1 MLTVQEFVQNI
12 SEDFKKVFPEV
23 RVEDRFIRLGTEVTH
38 VELPINSMYKEY
50 QVTDYE
56 SIKKLYIKVSN
67 EILNQYKFKVDY
79 NNVYPLLKSREFGK
93 GEKDL
98 GFYREQAFADIDI
111 FYASDIGEVFRFIL
125 NSDDVDFDKMKKA
138 AWENLNKMANPL
150 VKLDKTLDV
159 FCLKYST
166 DYNSTLLLSTALQNQ
181 IHKKIGKDYLFAIPS
196 STTLIVARYRP
207 EYISIIK
214 SLMAIDTDTNRISD
228 KVYQYKNGIL
238 HRFEKYIYIKEV

>member
-1 MLTVQEFVQNI
+1 MLTVDEFTEKI
-12 SEDFKKVFPEV
+12 LHDFKKVFPEV
-23 RVEDRFIRLGTEVTH
+23 KKEEKFIRLGTGVTH

-181 IHKKIGKDYLFAIPS
+181 IHKKIGRDYLFAIPS
-196 STTLIVARYRP
+196 STTLIIAKFRP

-214 SLMAIDTDTNRISD
+214 SLMAIDTDPNRISD
-228 KVYQYKNGIL
+228 KVYQYKGGKFDIASS
-238 HRFEKYIYIKEV
+238 

>member
-23 RVEDRFIRLGTEVTH
+23 RVEDRFIRLGTGVTH

-79 NNVYPLLKSREFGK
+79 NNVYPMLKNRNFGK

-98 GFYREQAFADIDI
+98 GLYREQIFADVDI
-111 FYASDIGEVFRFIL
+111 LYVTDEGAVFRFVL
-125 NSDDVDFDKMKKA
+125 DSDDVDFDKMKKA
-138 AWENLNKMANPL
+138 AWANLNKMTNPL

-166 DYNSTLLLSTALQNQ
+166 DYNSTLLLSATLQKQ
-181 IHKKIGKDYLFAIPS
+181 IYKKVGQDYFFAIPS
-196 STTLIVARYRP
+196 ATTLIVAKLRH
-207 EYISIIK
+207 EYIKIIE
-214 SLMAIDTDTNRISD
+214 SLIMMDNDPNRISG
-228 KVYQYKNGIL
+228 KVYKCKNGLFDIID
-238 HRFEKYIYIKEV
+238 EGY

>member
-1 MLTVQEFVQNI
+1 MLTVDEFTEKI
-12 SEDFKKVFPEV
+12 LHDFKKVFPEV
-23 RVEDRFIRLGTEVTH
+23 KKEEKFIRLGTGVTH

-207 EYISIIK
+207 EYIKIIE
-214 SLMAIDTDTNRISD
+214 SLIMIDKDPNVISD
-228 KVYQYKNGIL
+228 KVYQYKDGKFDIA
-238 HRFEKYIYIKEV
+238 VD

>member
-23 RVEDRFIRLGTEVTH
+23 RVEDKFIRLGTEVTH
-38 VELPINSMYKEY
+38 VELPINGMYKEY

-56 SIKKLYIKVSN
+56 SIKKLYLKISK

-181 IHKKIGKDYLFAIPS
+181 IHKKIGRDYLFAIPS
-196 STTLIVARYRP
+196 STTLIVSRYRP
-207 EYISIIK
+207 EYIKIIE
-214 SLMAIDTDTNRISD
+214 SLILIDKDPNRISD
-228 KVYQYKNGIL
+228 KVYRCKKGVFDIIDEGY
-238 HRFEKYIYIKEV
+238 

>member
-1 MLTVQEFVQNI
+1 MLTVQEFIQNI
-12 SEDFKKVFPEV
+12 SEDFKKAFPEV
-23 RVEDRFIRLGTEVTH
+23 RVEEKFIRLGTEVTH

-79 NNVYPLLKSREFGK
+79 NNVYPLLKSRDFGK

-98 GFYREQAFADIDI
+98 GFYREQAFADIDT
-111 FYASDIGEVFRFIL
+111 FYVSDEGEIFRFIL

-150 VKLDKTLDV
+150 VKLDRTLDV

-181 IHKKIGKDYLFAIPS
+181 IRKKVGRDYLFAIPS
-196 STTLIVARYRP
+196 STTLIVSRYRP
-207 EYISIIK
+207 EYIKIIE
-214 SLMAIDTDTNRISD
+214 SLILIDKDPNRISD
-228 KVYQYKNGIL
+228 KVYRCKNGVFDIID
-238 HRFEKYIYIKEV
+238 EGY

>member
-1 MLTVQEFVQNI
+1 MLTIADFSRKIIFDLNKTFPIARVQGKYVI
-12 SEDFKKVFPEV
+12 
-23 RVEDRFIRLGTEVTH
+23 VESN
-38 VELPINSMYKEY
+38 PNSVSIPVNSIYKEY
-50 QVTDYE
+50 QENKDYGKTLA
-56 SIKKLYIKVSN
+56 SYIKIIN
-67 EILNQYKFKVDY
+67 DILSQYKFKIDY
-79 NNVYPLLKSREFGK
+79 NNVFPLLKSREFGK

-228 KVYQYKNGIL
+228 KVYQHKGGKFDIAAD
-238 HRFEKYIYIKEV
+238 

>member
-228 KVYQYKNGIL
+228 KVYQYKNGI
-238 HRFEKYIYIKEV
+238 FDIASV

>member
-1 MLTVQEFVQNI
+1 MLTVDEFTEKI
-12 SEDFKKVFPEV
+12 LHDFKKVFPEV
-23 RVEDRFIRLGTEVTH
+23 KKEEKFIRLGTGVTH

-228 KVYQYKNGIL
+228 KVYQYKNGI
-238 HRFEKYIYIKEV
+238 FDIASV

>member
-1 MLTVQEFVQNI
+1 MLTVDEFTEKI
-12 SEDFKKVFPEV
+12 LHDFKKVFPEV
-23 RVEDRFIRLGTEVTH
+23 KKEEKFIRLGTGVTH

-159 FCLKYST
+159 FCLKY
-166 DYNSTLLLSTALQNQ
+166 L
-181 IHKKIGKDYLFAIPS
+181 
-196 STTLIVARYRP
+196 
-207 EYISIIK
+207 
-214 SLMAIDTDTNRISD
+214 
-228 KVYQYKNGIL
+228 
-238 HRFEKYIYIKEV
+238 

>member
-23 RVEDRFIRLGTEVTH
+23 RVEDRFIRLGTGVTH

-214 SLMAIDTDTNRISD
+214 SLMAIDTDTNKISD
-228 KVYQYKNGIL
+228 KVYQYKNGI
-238 HRFEKYIYIKEV
+238 FDIASV

>member
-1 MLTVQEFVQNI
+1 MLTVDEFTEKI
-12 SEDFKKVFPEV
+12 LHDFKKVFPEV
-23 RVEDRFIRLGTEVTH
+23 KKEEKFIRLGTGVTH

-228 KVYQYKNGIL
+228 KVYQHKGGKFDIAAD
-238 HRFEKYIYIKEV
+238 

>member
-23 RVEDRFIRLGTEVTH
+23 RVEDKFIRLGTEVTH
-38 VELPINSMYKEY
+38 VELPINGMYKEY

-56 SIKKLYIKVSN
+56 SIKKLYIKISK

-214 SLMAIDTDTNRISD
+214 SLMAIDTDTNKISD
-228 KVYQYKNGIL
+228 KVYQYKNGI
-238 HRFEKYIYIKEV
+238 FDIASV

>member
-1 MLTVQEFVQNI
+1 MLTVQEFIQNI

-23 RVEDRFIRLGTEVTH
+23 RVEEKFIRLGTEVTH

-56 SIKKLYIKVSN
+56 SIKKLYIKVAN

-79 NNVYPLLKSREFGK
+79 NNVYPLLKSRDFGE
-93 GEKDL
+93 GEKNL
-98 GFYREQAFADIDI
+98 EFYREQAFADIDI

-207 EYISIIK
+207 EYIKIIE
-214 SLMAIDTDTNRISD
+214 SLIMIDKDPNVISD
-228 KVYQYKNGIL
+228 KVYQYKDGKFDIA
-238 HRFEKYIYIKEV
+238 VD